1 MTGRRRGA
9 PSCRAARPAF
19 PPGAERRPHDKMN
32 QGGVR
37 SGTGN
42 VHQLGKA
49 KRHRRARL
57 RGNIAC
63 PALEV
68 YGEVAGEISAE
79 GTVLLHPGA
88 RVTGSLRAGQ
98 VVLRPG
104 AVLTK
109 AQGGSL

>member
-1 MTGRRRGA
+1 MEQET
-9 PSCRAARPAF
+9 F
-19 PPGAERRPHDKMN
+19 INWERRSVI
-32 QGGVR
+32 G
-37 SGTGN
+37 
-42 VHQLGKA
+42 A
-49 KRHRRARL
+49 RARL

-88 RVTGSLRAGQ
+88 GQ

>member
-1 MTGRRRGA
+1 MEQE
-9 PSCRAARPAF
+9 AF
-19 PPGAERRPHDKMN
+19 INWERRSII
-32 QGGVR
+32 G
-37 SGTGN
+37 
-42 VHQLGKA
+42 A
-49 KRHRRARL
+49 RARL

>member
-1 MTGRRRGA
+1 MEQE
-9 PSCRAARPAF
+9 AF
-19 PPGAERRPHDKMN
+19 INWERRSII
-32 QGGVR
+32 G
-37 SGTGN
+37 
-42 VHQLGKA
+42 A
-49 KRHRRARL
+49 RARL

-88 RVTGSLRAGQ
+88 RVTGI
-98 VVLRPG
+98 LRPG
-104 AVLTK
+104 AALTK